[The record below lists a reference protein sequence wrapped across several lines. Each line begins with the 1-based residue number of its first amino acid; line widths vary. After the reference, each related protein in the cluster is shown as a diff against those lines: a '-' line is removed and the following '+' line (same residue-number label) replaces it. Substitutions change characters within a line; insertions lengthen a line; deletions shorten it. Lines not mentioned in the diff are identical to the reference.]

1 MAGKIPIFEGADRV
15 LRGAAILSIDA
26 TDSRSHRALGVVVF
40 LIVGALLLGVVSYGV
55 AGVAED
61 GFEPE
66 LFVLWTAVLFL
77 VLAVSRAVTDITVTL
92 VRLVRRAFREK
103 VKTKGGDL

>member
-1 MAGKIPIFEGADRV
+1 MAGKIPVYEGADRV
-15 LRGAAILSIDA
+15 LRGAAILSTDA
-26 TDSRSHRALGVVVF
+26 TESRSYRALGVVVY

-77 VLAVSRAVTDITVTL
+77 VLAVSRAVTDITMTL
-92 VRLVRRAFREK
+92 VRLVRRAFR
-103 VKTKGGDL
+103 